1 MFGTLDE
8 LREERK
14 RLDAQ
19 EAAWLRKVA
28 AYDRSDDWRAD
39 GYANAANALRHACRM
54 DAGVARGH
62 VVLARKLEDLP
73 EVADAFAS
81 GEISR
86 SHAQV
91 IALAYTSERAPQMSE
106 IEGAFVTVAR
116 AAEPR
121 ELRNVVQHVTG
132 AIDGDGGAADDDAK
146 YARRQWYQSRTLD
159 GMLKIDALL
168 DPEHAEYWEKAVSA
182 EMERD
187 HLAADTR
194 LPAQRRAD
202 AATNLIRQSLD
213 HGQIGRPC
221 APTSRSSTTPAT
233 SPAPPRTSSP
243 RSSTNATVTAASPPR
258 PSNDSCATATSPASS
273 PTAAAR
279 SSTSAAPPA
288 PPPPHNGKPSWCAT
302 GTAKHP
308 AATNPP
314 IGARPTTSDNGPT
327 AAPPTSTICSFF
339 VGTTT
344 AKPTCTTPKPAP
356 RSEEASRQLPLPNG
370 VGQVRH
376 PWGGFRADRLQ
387 GHAARVHALE
397 QADSGA
403 EQHG

>member
-168 DPEHAEYWEKAVSA
+168 DPEHAEYWEKAVSD
-182 EMERD
+182 EMERA
-187 HLAADTR
+187 HLAGDSR

-213 HGQIGRPC
+213 DGRIG
-221 APTSRSSTTPAT
+221 TSRAVRPHVTIVHDARDLPGTTPDLIAEILDERHRHGRLSAAT
-233 SPAPPRTSSP
+233 IQRLMCDCDITRVITNGRSEIPDVGRATRT
-243 RSSTNATVTAASPPR
+243 
-258 PSNDSCATATSPASS
+258 
-273 PTAAAR
+273 PTAAQWKALVVR
-279 SSTSAAPPA
+279 DRHCQAPGCNQ
-288 PPPPHNGKPSWCAT
+288 PPDRCQAHHVRQWTHG
-302 GTAKHP
+302 
-308 AATNPP
+308 
-314 IGARPTTSDNGPT
+314 GPT
-327 AAPPTSTICSFF
+327 DLDNLQLLCWHHHRKTHMHDAQARAA
-339 VGTTT
+339 
-344 AKPTCTTPKPAP
+344 
-356 RSEEASRQLPLPNG
+356 
-370 VGQVRH
+370 
-376 PWGGFRADRLQ
+376 
-387 GHAARVHALE
+387 
-397 QADSGA
+397 
-403 EQHG
+403 